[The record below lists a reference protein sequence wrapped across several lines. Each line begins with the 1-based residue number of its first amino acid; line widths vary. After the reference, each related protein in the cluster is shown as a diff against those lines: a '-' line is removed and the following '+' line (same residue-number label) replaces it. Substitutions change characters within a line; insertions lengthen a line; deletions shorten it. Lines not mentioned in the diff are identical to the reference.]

1 MAERDGRGNR
11 VIVVGLSQQLGVQE
25 VSNMKR
31 SFFRFVVIALVALG
45 AMLPQAIAF
54 ARAEDSDNG
63 CPPRSTEGFANAS
76 ANAIA
81 ITAPINPPAPGQ
93 AWAATNPGK
102 K

>member
-1 MAERDGRGNR
+1 
-11 VIVVGLSQQLGVQE
+11 
-25 VSNMKR
+25 MKQSLYR
-31 SFFRFVVIALVALG
+31 ILLIALVAL
-45 AMLPQAIAF
+45 AAIVPQAIAF

-81 ITAPINPPAPGQ
+81 ITAPNNPPAASQ
-93 AWAATNPGK
+93 AWIATNPGK